1 MPLLLVTYQINSQ
14 LDQESDFVEAIEF
27 YEYTKLNETA
37 YVIETKERPQ
47 TIFDELTRFLEANDT
62 LVVFKIKPPWYGR
75 GHMDMIDWVS
85 KKI

>member
-1 MPLLLVTYQINSQ
+1 MPLLLVTYQINSH
-14 LDQESDFVEAIEF
+14 LDPEGDFVEAIEF
-27 YEYTKLNETA
+27 YEYTKLNEMA

-47 TIFDELTRFLEANDT
+47 IIFDELTKFLEPSDT
-62 LVVFKIKPPWYGR
+62 LVICKIKPPWYGR